1 MLSHVPRQ
9 RGVTLIEMLIGI
21 AVLALLFGIALPS
34 FREWMQNTQIRN
46 AADALGNGLQV
57 ARGHAVARNVAVQF
71 QLQGGNAWRVTE
83 VATGVAVQSWSAQE
97 GAQNT
102 AIAALPATADTVTF
116 GAMGRVIPNTDG
128 SASLTAL
135 NVTAASGITGATR
148 PMRITIGQAG
158 STRLC
163 DPSLGNAADPRSC

>member
-1 MLSHVPRQ
+1 MLSPAAGQ

-34 FREWMQNTQIRN
+34 FREWMQNNQIRN
-46 AADALGNGLQV
+46 AADALVNGLQV

-71 QLQGGNAWRVTE
+71 QLQGGNTWRVTE
-83 VATGVAVQSWSAQE
+83 VATGTAVQNWSAQE
-97 GAQNT
+97 GAQNSVIT
-102 AIAALPATADTVTF
+102 ASPGMADTVTF
-116 GAMGRVIPNTDG
+116 GAMGRVVPNADG

-135 NVTAASGITGATR
+135 DVTAASAITGATR
-148 PMRITIGQAG
+148 PMRVTIGQAG

-163 DPSLGNAADPRSC
+163 DPGLGNASDPRSC